1 MRTFL
6 SLLFFFVVS
15 LPLRATT
22 IHNPLVFPGNH
33 MSLWAPVFSTS
44 VRPYLSGTAESFDSG
59 SPVPA
64 ISLTVSD
71 LFSPVQRA
79 DYVADDEESSH
90 DSVTEFARTIPEPAS
105 WFLVATG
112 MLGLSLLFSDR
123 DPAEE
128 EYCPH

>member
-6 SLLFFFVVS
+6 SLLFFLFVS

-44 VRPYLSGTAESFDSG
+44 IRPYLSGTAESFDSG
-59 SPVPA
+59 SPVPVT
-64 ISLTVSD
+64 SLTVSD
-71 LFSPVQRA
+71 LFSPIQRA
-79 DYVADDEESSH
+79 DYVADEDSSR
-90 DSVTEFARTIPEPAS
+90 DSVAEFARAIPEPAP

-112 MLGLSLLFSDR
+112 MWGLCFWLPYR
-123 DPAEE
+123 NPAEE
-128 EYCPH
+128 EYCLH